1 MRSNVSS
8 CSYGIHMAHKNWAVL
23 FGKNW
28 EDMALLECETDAKDV
43 IVSAEC
49 DGKVRTS
56 KARIIREVP
65 RSEW

>member
-1 MRSNVSS
+1 
-8 CSYGIHMAHKNWAVL
+8 MAHKNWAVL